1 MIFQRYVNGFIDDVK
16 LKAILTDEFIERY
29 EKCSS
34 VEEKD
39 TLVFN
44 QIAKLHPEILDEYP
58 VLQNEMNRDN
68 NNQKMTINGQT
79 VEVKKEKEDYFEKTT
94 RTMNGIEINS
104 SKEYADGS
112 YDKKSRVFVADKGIN
127 VSNEYINYTTYR
139 QQYNA
144 KTKTYTDKAQ
154 SPLIDKN
161 GNVIGEQESIEVY
174 SLEDGER
181 QIQTLSS
188 IENENGIYNL
198 ETFSNGQIEKST
210 LMIDNKLSGNKENIS
225 YINED
230 GKETYVYMEN
240 GVIGQKVTKT
250 DRGTT
255 IDIYK
260 DGKPFST
267 YEYDENGRAI
277 IQMSGM
283 KQLPEDY
290 VKNCFEIVIP
300 EYEVIPHEEPEEIYA
315 LDEVNQE
322 QVQEN
327 VEQEVSTQKLGKE
340 TLDIQK
346 DVERM
351 DNIEQLLNEHMQEQ
365 TREDKF
371 QINEFG
377 EIIRPSDEERSF

>member
-1 MIFQRYVNGFIDDVK
+1 
-16 LKAILTDEFIERY
+16 
-29 EKCSS
+29 
-34 VEEKD
+34 
-39 TLVFN
+39 
-44 QIAKLHPEILDEYP
+44 
-58 VLQNEMNRDN
+58 
-68 NNQKMTINGQT
+68 
-79 VEVKKEKEDYFEKTT
+79 
-94 RTMNGIEINS
+94 MNGIEINS

-267 YEYDENGRAI
+267 YEYDENGNMTKDLNKKILNIQYNCLNLPSRIEFENGHVISYLYDADGIKLRTTHI
-277 IQMSGM
+277 IGSDTTVTDYCGNVIYENGIPVKLLTEAGYVTLADSKYHYFVQDHLGNNRVVVDQSGNV
-283 KQLPEDY
+283 E
-290 VKNCFEIVIP
+290 
-300 EYEVIPHEEPEEIYA
+300 
-315 LDEVNQE
+315 EVNHYYPFGGLLSSSVSNA
-322 QVQEN
+322 VQ
-327 VEQEVSTQKLGKE
+327 
-340 TLDIQK
+340 
-346 DVERM
+346 
-351 DNIEQLLNEHMQEQ
+351 
-365 TREDKF
+365 
-371 QINEFG
+371 
-377 EIIRPSDEERSF
+377 PY